1 MSEQQRCIGQIIEDA
16 KKEAEFLREHRER
29 MAKDTR
35 EAIRYFNEQLG
46 YVFLNVMAET
56 KRRLNKVFDLR
67 GEERHGQDILDF
79 TEAAVASAM
88 ASCVANFS
96 KLCRISE
103 DFPQE
108 AALSFLRLI
117 SHDEPVHFVIPRQS
131 DLEKIQKE
139 EEKEEEEQETK

>member
-1 MSEQQRCIGQIIEDA
+1 MSEQQKDISEIIQDA

-29 MAKDTR
+29 IDKKTR

-96 KLCRISE
+96 KLCRISD

-108 AALSFLRLI
+108 AALSFLRMI

-139 EEKEEEEQETK
+139 EEKEEEQETK

>member
-1 MSEQQRCIGQIIEDA
+1 MSEQQRDIGEIIEDA
-16 KKEAEFLREHRER
+16 KKEAEFLHEHREH
-29 MAKDTR
+29 MDKKTR

-96 KLCRISE
+96 KLCRISD

-108 AALSFLRLI
+108 AALSFLRMI
-117 SHDEPVHFVIPRQS
+117 SHDEPVHFVIPRMS
-131 DLEKIQKE
+131 DLKK
-139 EEKEEEEQETK
+139 EEEQEN

>member
-1 MSEQQRCIGQIIEDA
+1 MSEQQRDIGQIIEDA
-16 KKEAEFLREHRER
+16 KKEAEFLREHKEH
-29 MAKDTR
+29 MDKNTR

-56 KRRLNKVFDLR
+56 TRRLNKVFDLR

-108 AALSFLRLI
+108 AAWSFLRMI
-117 SHDEPVHFVIPRQS
+117 SHDEPVHFVIPRMS
-131 DLEKIQKE
+131 DMKK
-139 EEKEEEEQETK
+139 EEEQEN